1 MIGRLIAAALILAL
15 SGCDDPKKQARTDKK
30 QEQED
35 PAQAAARKA
44 ARDAEQ
50 LTMSDPE
57 RAIVELSN
65 RIDQWVT
72 LHPDGMVLVSE
83 REDDRWTES
92 YALPKSA
99 PWTVRCK
106 PNGIRVTLSNLFEG
120 DEGSTG
126 PVISNKLTR
135 AKFTHEECAK
145 ILPGVARK
153 LQEIFSSPMTAQR

>member
-1 MIGRLIAAALILAL
+1 MIGRLIAAALILTL
-15 SGCDDPKKQARTDKK
+15 SGCDDHKKPAADKK

-50 LTMSDPE
+50 LTMSDPD

-65 RIDQWVT
+65 RIDQWIT
-72 LHPDGMVLVSE
+72 PHPDGMVLVTE

-99 PWTVRCK
+99 PWTVRCM
-106 PNGIRVTLSNLFEG
+106 PNGIRVTVSNLFEG
-120 DEGSTG
+120 DEGSVG

-145 ILPGVARK
+145 ILPGIARK
-153 LQEIFSSPMTAQR
+153 MQEIFSSPMTAQR

>member
-1 MIGRLIAAALILAL
+1 MIGRLIAAALILTL
-15 SGCDDPKKQARTDKK
+15 SGCDDHKKQAADKK

-35 PAQAAARKA
+35 PAQSAARKA

-50 LTMSDPE
+50 LTMSDPD
-57 RAIVELSN
+57 RAIHELGT
-65 RIDQWVT
+65 RIDHWIT
-72 LHPDGMVLVSE
+72 PHPDGMVLVTE

-99 PWTVRCK
+99 PWTVRCM
-106 PNGIRVTLSNLFEG
+106 PNGIRVTVSNLFEG
-120 DEGSTG
+120 EEGDTG

-153 LQEIFSSPMTAQR
+153 MQEIFSSPMTAQR

>member
-1 MIGRLIAAALILAL
+1 MIGRLIAAALILTL
-15 SGCDDPKKQARTDKK
+15 SGCDDHKKQGAGKK

-35 PAQAAARKA
+35 PTQSAARKA

-50 LTMSDPE
+50 LTMSDPD
-57 RAIVELSN
+57 RAIHELST
-65 RIDQWVT
+65 RIDHWIAP
-72 LHPDGMVLVSE
+72 HPDGMVLVTE
-83 REDDRWTES
+83 REDDSWTES

-99 PWTVRCK
+99 PWTVRCM
-106 PNGIRVTLSNLFEG
+106 PNGIRVTVSNLFEG
-120 DEGSTG
+120 KDGDIG

-153 LQEIFSSPMTAQR
+153 MQEIFSSPMTAQR